1 MILIGLGA
9 NLDSIYGSPEETILK
24 AISLFDE
31 YDISVIAVSSIWK
44 SAPVP
49 LSDQPWYKNAVCLV
63 DTNLCP
69 YELLSVLS
77 KIEGV
82 LGRTRRLPN
91 EARVLDLD
99 LLSYN
104 DVVIDDKNL
113 NLPHP
118 RMSERAFVLYPLQE
132 IAPKWLHPK
141 SGKTV
146 SELIK
151 LLPKDQ
157 EIEKISKDRFEY

>member
-31 YDISVIAVSSIWK
+31 YGISVRAVSSIWK

-63 DTNLCP
+63 GTTLSSHK
-69 YELLSVLS
+69 LLSALS
-77 KIEGV
+77 DIENIS
-82 LGRTRRLPN
+82 GRTRHLVN

-99 LLSYN
+99 LLAYN
-104 DVVIDDKNL
+104 DEVIDDKNL
-113 NLPHP
+113 ILPHP
-118 RMSERAFVLYPLQE
+118 RMTDRAFVLYPLQE
-132 IAPKWLHPK
+132 VATDWSHPI
-141 SGKTV
+141 SNKTI
-146 SELIK
+146 SELID

-157 EIEKISKDRFEY
+157 KIEQVNEVKR